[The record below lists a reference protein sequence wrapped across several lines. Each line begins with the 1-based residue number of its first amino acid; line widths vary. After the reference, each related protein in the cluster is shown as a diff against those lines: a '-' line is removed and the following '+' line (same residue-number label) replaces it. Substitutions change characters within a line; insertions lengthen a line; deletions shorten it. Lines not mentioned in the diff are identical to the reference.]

1 MNSFAERLPSRI
13 EISISITFW
22 LAPPCSGPHSAE
34 MPAETLANRLACDE
48 PTMRTVL
55 VEQFC
60 SWSACRISS
69 RSSALAITG
78 STSYFSHG
86 VANIMCNMFD
96 A

>member
-1 MNSFAERLPSRI
+1 M
-13 EISISITFW
+13 TFW
-22 LAPPCSGPHSAE
+22 LAPPCSGPHRAE
-34 MPAETLANRLACDE
+34 MPADTEAYSGALEL

-69 RSSALAITG
+69 RSSALATTG
-78 STSYFSHG
+78 FTSGAPS
-86 VANIMCNMFD
+86 APNIMCRKLP